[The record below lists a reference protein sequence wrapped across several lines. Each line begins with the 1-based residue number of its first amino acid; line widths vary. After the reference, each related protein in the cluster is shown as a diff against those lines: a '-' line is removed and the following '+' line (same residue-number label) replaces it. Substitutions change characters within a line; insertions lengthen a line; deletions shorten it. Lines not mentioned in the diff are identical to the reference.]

1 MPRLKYTCRLSIDID
16 EEECPIPL
24 DGDFSNELH
33 DIIEDM
39 IHECDGIYLMD
50 AQIVKRGKDNG

>member
-1 MPRLKYTCRLSIDID
+1 MPRLKYTCRLNIDIE
-16 EEECPIPL
+16 EEECPAPL

-39 IHECDGIYLMD
+39 LYECDGMYLMK
-50 AQIVKRGKDNG
+50 AQIVKRGADNG

>member
-1 MPRLKYTCRLSIDID
+1 MPRLKYTCQLSIDIE

-24 DGDFSNELH
+24 DGDFSNELR

-39 IHECDGIYLMD
+39 IHECDGIYLMK
-50 AQIVKRGKDNG
+50 AHIVKRGTANG